1 MYENLFTYNARFL
14 QLSVMVI
21 VFSSLYS
28 NSVFG
33 QGDNE
38 TSQISEQLRTWADWL
53 STPIIITVVTIA
65 LGFLI
70 GTVFPK
76 RWQDRRNEIELKT
89 RLAADISECVMKTLV
104 AIMQVEEFSEK
115 KRNYTGTEAKVSKQL
130 SEKLKAA
137 RDHEYYEG
145 FKVKGHV
152 IQSEIQAYFE
162 GCLKAWNVLIDLV
175 RFVEKLSEEKESG
188 KRRHVID
195 CHLKHDKT
203 LNAYEPHEEKRNQ
216 LELKEPVF
224 KILLDD
230 ARAKYNQ
237 SQGRD
242 RSSKRIEEEEFKEKL
257 SKMEIEAWYEVKHVI
272 VQRKDNIITYILH
285 TRPKPT
291 RLSK

>member
-1 MYENLFTYNARFL
+1 MCDENSGCNHASGGILGEKAK
-14 QLSVMVI
+14 
-21 VFSSLYS
+21 LYWNGS
-28 NSVFG
+28 
-33 QGDNE
+33 QGFQTTIRETQSDN
-38 TSQISEQLRTWADWL
+38 
-53 STPIIITVVTIA
+53 
-65 LGFLI
+65 
-70 GTVFPK
+70 
-76 RWQDRRNEIELKT
+76 
-89 RLAADISECVMKTLV
+89 
-104 AIMQVEEFSEK
+104 
-115 KRNYTGTEAKVSKQL
+115 
-130 SEKLKAA
+130 
-137 RDHEYYEG
+137 HEYYEG